1 MNEALVYSFES
12 EAAYRAA
19 IDTTLAAAR
28 KEIRIFDRDLLQM
41 GLAERGRVR
50 LLEAFLSA
58 GRDRRLCIVLHDIE
72 ALEQQMPRL
81 IDLIR
86 LHRHLVEFRR
96 TPDHLRH
103 LADRYV
109 LADEMHGAIRF
120 HADHARGKLVT
131 SLPTELAPWWRRFD
145 DLWQESEVCSPGTTT
160 GL

>member
-1 MNEALVYSFES
+1 MNEALVCPFES
-12 EAAYRAA
+12 EVAYRAA
-19 IDTTLAAAR
+19 IDATIVAAR
-28 KEIRIFDRDLLQM
+28 SEIRIFDRDLLQM
-41 GLAERGRVR
+41 KLAERGRVG
-50 LLEAFLSA
+50 LLATFLSA
-58 GRDRRLCIVLHDIE
+58 DGDRRLRVVLHDVE
-72 ALEQQMPRL
+72 PLEQQMPRL

-109 LADEMHGAIRF
+109 LADEMHGALRF
-120 HADHARGKLVT
+120 HADHARGKMIT
-131 SLPTELAPWWRRFD
+131 NMPSELAPWWRRFD